1 MQVKGQFRN
10 YQLRNATTVVVPPF
24 VSNEHWRE
32 EPDFALAASSG
43 ELRPAVVLDKRRADL
58 SDRVSELPAR
68 TTDCGQI
75 CRKVSLVY
83 NPASLIGAWKARV
96 CTQIND

>member
-1 MQVKGQFRN
+1 MANFAIISC
-10 YQLRNATTVVVPPF
+10 RNATTVVVPPF

-58 SDRVSELPAR
+58 LDRVSELPAR
-68 TTDCGQI
+68 TADCGEI
-75 CRKVSLVY
+75 CRKISPVY
-83 NPASLIGAWKARV
+83 NPASLIGAWKASPV
-96 CTQIND
+96 SQGK